1 MLPLPVPGI
10 ELGQEV
16 IQKIIPQNAAD
27 AVGIGDVP
35 VGTQQHPAQVGV
47 VQDKVVQVP
56 QEGELLPCG
65 VLRLVVLAQGR
76 QPVRHL
82 ILQPLQKVP
91 HVPVVDIEGAAV
103 DIRPLGQLPHGDG
116 LGAFFRQQLHQR
128 QAQLLFGF
136 SHPAV
141 CAGLFHMGIPLFV
154 GFLTNLFDL
163 YFNTGIA
170 Y

>member
-1 MLPLPVPGI
+1 MFL
-10 ELGQEV
+10 
-16 IQKIIPQNAAD
+16 
-27 AVGIGDVP
+27 
-35 VGTQQHPAQVGV
+35 TQS
-47 VQDKVVQVP
+47 
-56 QEGELLPCG
+56 
-65 VLRLVVLAQGR
+65 R

-91 HVPVVDIEGAAV
+91 YVPIVDIEGAAV
-103 DIRPLGQLPHGDG
+103 DVCNRCQLAHGG
-116 LGAFFRQQLHQR
+116 LGAFFHQQLHQR

-136 SHPAV
+136 PHPAV